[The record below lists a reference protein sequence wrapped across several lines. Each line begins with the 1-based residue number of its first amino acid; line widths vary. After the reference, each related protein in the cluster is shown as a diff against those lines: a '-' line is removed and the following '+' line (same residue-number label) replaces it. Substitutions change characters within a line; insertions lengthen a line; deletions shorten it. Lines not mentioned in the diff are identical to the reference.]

1 MKELICNLKKCL
13 QKYAPEE
20 GYINCYLTGSVAG
33 RTYSTKG
40 EAVEQR
46 ESCDNSGITL
56 KITRTREGN
65 FEVSKVEEF

>member
-1 MKELICNLKKCL
+1 MKELICNVKKCL
-13 QKYAPEE
+13 QKYTPEE
-20 GYINCYLTGSVAG
+20 VYLNCYLKGMVAG
-33 RTYSTKG
+33 RSYSTKE

-65 FEVSKVEEF
+65 FEVYKVEEF